1 VPSDHWGYDAIKELY
16 VKKVIKGKSADKFC
30 PDDKITRAE
39 FAKLLVEALDL
50 KAKETENK
58 FGDVSS
64 SDWYYNYVLIAYGNG
79 VINGVGTNEFAPNKN
94 ITRQDAA
101 VMLKRASGINGEDS
115 NEFKDDADISE
126 YAKEAVYALKKHN
139 ILNGYNGLFNP
150 TNNLSRAEA
159 AQLIYKLTEISIK

>member
-1 VPSDHWGYDAIKELY
+1 M
-16 VKKVIKGKSADKFC
+16 
-30 PDDKITRAE
+30 
-39 FAKLLVEALDL
+39 
-50 KAKETENK
+50 AKETENK

-64 SDWYYNYVLIAYGNG
+64 SDWYHNYVLIAYGNG